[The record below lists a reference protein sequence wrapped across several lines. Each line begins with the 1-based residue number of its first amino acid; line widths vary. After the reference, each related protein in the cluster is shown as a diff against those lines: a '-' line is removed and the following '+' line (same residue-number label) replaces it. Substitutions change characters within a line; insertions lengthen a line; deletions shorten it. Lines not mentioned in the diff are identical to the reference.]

1 MTRTVG
7 LLREGKTEGTLEER
21 GGLGGIRKRLG
32 LRGVGREGPAAT
44 GWRRMGRREAE
55 DVGIVVGKMKFI
67 AVAEALSLA
76 RRRVCWGPRGSSL
89 LLESAMEM
97 LRNLE

>member
-32 LRGVGREGPAAT
+32 LRGEGREKPAAE
-44 GWRRMGRREAE
+44 WRRMQREAE
-55 DVGIVVGKMKFI
+55 AVGIVVGKMKFI
-67 AVAEALSLA
+67 ADLSRA

>member
-7 LLREGKTEGTLEER
+7 LLREGETEGTLEER

-32 LRGVGREGPAAT
+32 LRGEGREGPAA

-55 DVGIVVGKMKFI
+55 AVGIVVGKMKFI
-67 AVAEALSLA
+67 AMAIV
-76 RRRVCWGPRGSSL
+76 
-89 LLESAMEM
+89 SAFMGFGFLKKIKI
-97 LRNLE
+97 LR